1 MADETPVERIEALEM
16 RIAFQDQTIDEMSVA
31 VTDLWKQVGALT
43 RKVEQLTEEL
53 AGVRAA
59 GGSEQPEPPPP
70 HY

>member
-1 MADETPVERIEALEM
+1 MTGEVERIEALET

-31 VTDLWKQVGALT
+31 VTDLWKQIATLT
-43 RKVEQLTEEL
+43 RKIEQLTEEL

-59 GGSEQPEPPPP
+59 GGAEQPEPPPP